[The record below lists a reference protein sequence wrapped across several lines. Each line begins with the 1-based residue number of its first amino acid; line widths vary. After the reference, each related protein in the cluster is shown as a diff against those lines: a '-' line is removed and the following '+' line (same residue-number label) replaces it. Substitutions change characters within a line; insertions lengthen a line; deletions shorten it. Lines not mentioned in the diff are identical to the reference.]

1 MHKSRMLVLVIG
13 ATAALLGSLSAL
25 AAETEGLKVGIEP
38 NLKPFVY
45 LDEKGQAAG
54 FDVDVANLV
63 CEKIGK
69 TCEFVVMSWDGLI
82 PALQSRKIDA
92 VISGMSITA
101 QREQVVGFTR
111 PYYKTPSQLLR
122 LADRPVAQVQG
133 YRIAVLRGS
142 SDEQYAKANMPK
154 AVVVGYTNQNEA
166 LFDLAAGRVGYVLGP
181 RLELVAGITD
191 PALFAFDG
199 PLIDDPAFYGPGI
212 GMATRKDDADLLH
225 SLNEAIVAIHQD
237 GSWQTASDRYF
248 DVDLWVD

>member
-1 MHKSRMLVLVIG
+1 MR
-13 ATAALLGSLSAL
+13 LLGKLSAVL
-25 AAETEGLKVGIEP
+25 MLSIAASQAVMATEDLKVGIEP

-54 FDVDVANLV
+54 FDVDVANLA

-69 TCEFVVMSWDGLI
+69 SCEFVVMSWDGLI

-92 VISGMSITA
+92 VISGMSITP

-122 LADRPVAQVQG
+122 LANRPVAQVQG

-142 SDEQYAKANMPK
+142 SDEQYAKANMPQ

-166 LFDLAAGRVGYVLGP
+166 LFDLAAGRVDYVLGP

-212 GMATRKDDADLLH
+212 GMATRKDDADLLN
-225 SLNEAIVAIHQD
+225 SLNAAIVAIRQD
-237 GSWQTASDRYF
+237 GSWQAASDRYF
-248 DVDLWVD
+248 DVDLWVN